1 MSETST
7 EKTTDTAEPSQVATL
22 PARKPERKGAKNKPR
37 ELPPFHVILYN
48 DDDHSYEYVMEMLLV
63 VFGHPFERG
72 MQMAKEVDETGRVIV
87 LTTHKE
93 KAELKRDQIHAY
105 GADPRV
111 ACCAGSMS
119 AAIEPAET

>member
-7 EKTTDTAEPSQVATL
+7 EKTTDTAGPSQVATL
-22 PARKPERKGAKNKPR
+22 PARKPKPKSGKPKSR

>member
-1 MSETST
+1 MSDSSADKTTESATST
-7 EKTTDTAEPSQVATL
+7 QTAIAPAKKEAKGKT
-22 PARKPERKGAKNKPR
+22 KPR
-37 ELPPFHVILYN
+37 QLPPYHVILLD
-48 DDDHSYEYVMEMLLV
+48 DDDHTFEYVMEMLLV
-63 VFGHPFERG
+63 VFGHPFEMG
-72 MQMAKEVDETGRVIV
+72 MKMATEVNEIGRVIV

-119 AAIEPAET
+119 AIIEPVEQ